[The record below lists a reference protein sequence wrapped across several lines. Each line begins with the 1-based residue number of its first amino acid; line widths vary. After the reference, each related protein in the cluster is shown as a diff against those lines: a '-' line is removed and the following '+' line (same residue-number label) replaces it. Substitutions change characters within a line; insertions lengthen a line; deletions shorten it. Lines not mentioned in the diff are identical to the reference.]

1 MKALLLFS
9 EDESADDDLDTVAKI
24 NKALR
29 GVGLSGLMTNRDN
42 VPKRR
47 KGNSTIPIIDQQQG
61 SDRKTRLSWELH
73 PSLLMH
79 DMMEELEALENSH
92 YIASDQGDGL
102 KANGD
107 EEHRLGLGQVQA
119 LFDVASVLVEED
131 EEAEAE
137 KTAETRYN

>member
-1 MKALLLFS
+1 MDGGSQAEPQNEDQDAFSRYSNDILRMKALLNIS

-29 GVGLSGLMTNRDN
+29 GAGLSGLLTNRDN

-47 KGNSTIPIIDQQQG
+47 KGNSTVPIIDQQQG

-73 PSLLMH
+73 PSLFMH

-92 YIASDQGDGL
+92 YIASDLTQG
-102 KANGD
+102 
-107 EEHRLGLGQVQA
+107 
-119 LFDVASVLVEED
+119 
-131 EEAEAE
+131 
-137 KTAETRYN
+137 